1 MSDINE
7 SANKQ
12 IGLIPDFFHDI
23 IAFIIP
29 GWMFIILILI
39 NALIL
44 KIITISDFSTIDLNI
59 YLSVIVV
66 SYVLG
71 RLFEQLGLLSIHY
84 SSPVIL
90 KNKLKFGVNPKWSLL
105 FDDEDDKYTKTFKN
119 NAVKKITEWLKNQ
132 DGEELIKECIKT
144 KRDDYF
150 NIIQFYLRERFP
162 AVALYEKKQ
171 NATIILSRSLSLIFM
186 CNTFI
191 YGLMSILYYP
201 LSNLTI
207 SVSSIAFWWV
217 ITLILSALIFYTRF
231 IKDKYYHAM
240 YIIEAFIATKKL
252 LKSKPDSQTTEN
264 SNKTDAEKIA

>member
-29 GWMFIILILI
+29 GWVFIILIVV

-44 KIITISDFSTIDLNI
+44 NLITISDFSTIDLNI
-59 YLSVIVV
+59 YLSVIVA

-84 SSPVIL
+84 SAPTFL
-90 KNKLKFGVNPKWSLL
+90 QNKFKFGVNPKWSLL
-105 FDDEDDKYTKTFKN
+105 FDDKENKYTESFKN

-132 DGEELIKECIKT
+132 DGEELIKECERT
-144 KRDDYF
+144 KKDDYF

-171 NATIILSRSLSLIFM
+171 NATIILSRSLSLIFI
-186 CNTFI
+186 CNTLI
-191 YGLMSILYYP
+191 YSLMCYIFYP
-201 LSNLTI
+201 LSELTI
-207 SVSSIAFWWV
+207 SINSIAFWWV
-217 ITLILSALIFYTRF
+217 LALIASSLIFYTRF

-252 LKSKPDSQTTEN
+252 LKT
-264 SNKTDAEKIA
+264 KTQNTGGNNGTGG

>member
-29 GWMFIILILI
+29 GWVFIILIVI

-44 KIITISDFSTIDLNI
+44 NVITVSNLNNIDLNI
-59 YLSVIVV
+59 YLSVIVA

-71 RLFEQLGLLSIHY
+71 RLFEQMGLLSIHY
-84 SSPVIL
+84 SAPVFL
-90 KNKLKFGVNPKWSLL
+90 QNKFKFGVNPKWSLL
-105 FDDEDDKYTKTFKN
+105 FDDKENKYTKSFKT

-132 DGEELIKECIKT
+132 DGENLIKECKET
-144 KRDDYF
+144 KKDDYF

-171 NATIILSRSLSLIFM
+171 NATIVLSRSLSLIFIF
-186 CNTFI
+186 NTLI
-191 YGLMSILYYP
+191 YSLMSVIFYP
-201 LSNLTI
+201 LSELTI
-207 SVSSIAFWWV
+207 SLDSIAFWWV
-217 ITLILSALIFYTRF
+217 SALIVSSFIFYTRF

-252 LKSKPDSQTTEN
+252 LKSKTQNTGGN
-264 SNKTDAEKIA
+264 SVTDG

>member
-29 GWMFIILILI
+29 GWVFIILILI

-44 KIITISDFSTIDLNI
+44 KIISISDFSEIDLNI
-59 YLSVIVV
+59 YLSVIVA

-71 RLFEQLGLLSIHY
+71 RLFEQLGLLTVHY
-84 SSPVIL
+84 SSPAIL
-90 KNKLKFGVNPKWSLL
+90 KSKFKFGVNPKWSLL
-105 FDDEDDKYTKTFKN
+105 FDDDEDKYTETFKK

-144 KRDDYF
+144 KKDDYF

-171 NATIILSRSLSLIFM
+171 NATIILSRSLSLIFI
-186 CNTFI
+186 CNTVI
-191 YGLMSILYYP
+191 YSLMSIIFYP
-201 LSNLTI
+201 LSDLTI
-207 SVSSIAFWWV
+207 SLDSIAFWWV
-217 ITLILSALIFYTRF
+217 LALIASSLIFYTRF

-252 LKSKPDSQTTEN
+252 LNSIPETTPD
-264 SNKTDAEKIA
+264 

>member
-29 GWMFIILILI
+29 GWVFIILIVI

-44 KIITISDFSTIDLNI
+44 NLIAISDFSDIDLNI
-59 YLSVIVV
+59 YLSVIVA

-71 RLFEQLGLLSIHY
+71 RLFEQIGLLSIHY
-84 SSPVIL
+84 SAPTL
-90 KNKLKFGVNPKWSLL
+90 LQNKFKFGINPKWSLL
-105 FDDEDDKYTKTFKN
+105 FDDKENKYTESFKN
-119 NAVKKITEWLKNQ
+119 NAVKKITKWLKKQ
-132 DGEELIKECIKT
+132 DGEELIKECKET
-144 KRDDYF
+144 KKDDYF

-171 NATIILSRSLSLIFM
+171 NATIILSRSLSLIFI
-186 CNTFI
+186 CNTLI
-191 YGLMSILYYP
+191 YGLMSVMFYP
-201 LSNLTI
+201 LSELTI
-207 SVSSIAFWWV
+207 SLNSVSFWWV
-217 ITLILSALIFYTRF
+217 LALIASSLIFYTRF

-252 LKSKPDSQTTEN
+252 LKSKTE
-264 SNKTDAEKIA
+264 KTQNAGGNNGSSG

>member
-29 GWMFIILILI
+29 GWVFIVLVAID
-39 NALIL
+39 ALIL
-44 KIITISDFSTIDLNI
+44 KILTIKELTSIDLNI
-59 YLSVIVV
+59 YLSVVV
-66 SYVLG
+66 SSYVIG
-71 RLFEQLGLLSIHY
+71 RLFEQIGLLTIHY
-84 SSPVIL
+84 SAPAFL
-90 KNKLKFGVNPKWSLL
+90 KQWFKYESNPKWSLL
-105 FDDEDDKYTKTFKN
+105 FDDNEEKYTQSFKE
-119 NAVKKITEWLKNQ
+119 NAIKKISQWLEKQ
-132 DGEELIKECIKT
+132 DGEELIKQCKES

-171 NATIILSRSLSLIFM
+171 NATIILSRSLALIFLS
-186 CNTFI
+186 NALVYNLI
-191 YGLMSILYYP
+191 AALYYP
-201 LSNLTI
+201 
-207 SVSSIAFWWV
+207 VSSLSINIHSVAFWWV
-217 ITLILSALIFYTRF
+217 IAQIFSAAVFYSRF

-252 LKSKPDSQTTEN
+252 LKASTSQPSK
-264 SNKTDAEKIA
+264 